1 MTLTEA
7 SILELKD
14 LEHQKMMLISCLK
27 GTLCW
32 SSKQRLSLFLGAA
45 HVCWIYQSVLRTLFH
60 QAEKNNWFI
69 GGQFD
74 YHYLKANKFKA
85 IVCCFTNGYLGLQPS
100 SISMGCISNNAL
112 RLYQSISKLL
122 GHFVHYWMDC
132 NQFVN
137 KKYVFSL
144 CSLCPQAWIAERSC
158 MVWHCVL
165 SFSSFLGGH
174 LGGWC
179 DGEEV
184 TWLKWMFRQPGVLNK
199 HKWKTKCLL

>member
-32 SSKQRLSLFLGAA
+32 SSKQCLSLFLGAA

-184 TWLKWMFRQPGVLNK
+184 TWLKWMFTIHRDPGSQEY
-199 HKWKTKCLL
+199 